1 MGDYMELGKKIRSLR
16 KELGKSL
23 EDLAK
28 EAGLSI
34 GLLSQIE
41 RDITGPSVESLWKIA
56 KALNVS
62 MNYFFDNYEEN
73 NPVVRK
79 NERKQLKLPNS
90 NVTYEL
96 LSPNLNRK
104 IEFLIVKIEPGQ
116 CNKKELIAH
125 EGEECGYVI
134 KGKLKIKWGD
144 KEYILEEGDSIYFDS
159 TVPHR
164 FINIG
169 DEECISIWAMT
180 PPSF

>member
-1 MGDYMELGKKIRSLR
+1 MQLGKKIRSLR

-28 EAGLSI
+28 ESGLSI

-104 IEFLIVKIEPGQ
+104 IEFLIRSLKIMKKFLRKRQ
-116 CNKKELIAH
+116 KKEYCLH
-125 EGEECGYVI
+125 QVWLQESP
-134 KGKLKIKWGD
+134 LL
-144 KEYILEEGDSIYFDS
+144 EYSLRYLQWL
-159 TVPHR
+159 V
-164 FINIG
+164 
-169 DEECISIWAMT
+169 
-180 PPSF
+180 